1 MRVATDVGGTFT
13 DLVCFDAGGIR
24 TVKTDTTPPAFERGV
39 LNAID
44 KAALDPAAFGFFAH
58 GTTVVINALLSR
70 RGARTALITTRGFR
84 DVLEIARG
92 NRPDLFNFAF
102 TKPAPFVPRSL
113 RHEITERIDYRGEV
127 LETVRLDELPDIVAA
142 LKAAQ
147 VEAVAVCLLH
157 GYVNPAHEK
166 AVVDRLAELWPE
178 ADVIA
183 SHGVCREW
191 REYERTSTTV
201 LSAYVLPV
209 AKRYLGRLE
218 SELADRGLVQAPY
231 IMQSNA
237 GIATVRAA
245 AGNPISMVESGPA
258 SGVLGAIALG
268 RQIGVDNLIALDIGG
283 TTAKCALIHDG
294 QARVTTEYA
303 IEWSRTNAGYPIRT
317 PVVEIVEIGN
327 GGGSIAW
334 VDEGGR
340 MNVGPQSAGSMPGP
354 AAYGR
359 GGKAVTT
366 TDANLVLG
374 RINPALFLGGEQEP
388 DLAAVDAAFADLAAK
403 VGGTKQE
410 IARGVVR
417 IANANMV
424 NALKLV
430 SLNKGYDPRDFAL
443 IAFGG
448 GGAMHAVGLAEQLMV
463 PKVIIP
469 ANASVFS
476 AWGMLMTDLRR
487 DFLQTRVSSLDAENA
502 TDIATAY
509 AAIEEEARRL
519 CLDEGM
525 PADGLRVERFADMR
539 YRGQEHTV
547 KVAFPGGAVTADTVA
562 EAIAAFHDA
571 HKREYTFRLTNPVEL
586 VNYHVVVLAGID
598 KQPLPERPVT
608 GRPLADARRQP
619 RTVDFD
625 EHGAHRADI
634 YDWTLLEPGMSF
646 NGPAVVED
654 PSTTLVVTP
663 GRRVAMDA
671 LGNLH
676 VDMGGSS

>member
-39 LNAID
+39 LHAID

-102 TKPAPFVPRSL
+102 TKPAPFVPRYL
-113 RHEITERIDYRGEV
+113 RHEITERIDYRGQV
-127 LETVRLDELPDIVAA
+127 LEAVRLDELPDIVAA
-142 LKAAQ
+142 LKAAE

-157 GYVNPAHEK
+157 GYVNPEHER
-166 AVVDRLAELWPE
+166 AVVDRLAELWPD

-209 AKRYLGRLE
+209 AKRYLGRLA
-218 SELADRGLVQAPY
+218 SELADRGLAQAPY

-237 GIATVRAA
+237 GIATVRGA

-359 GGKAVTT
+359 GGEAVTT

-388 DLAAVDAAFADLAAK
+388 DLAAVNAAFADLAAK
-403 VGGTKQE
+403 VGGSKQE

-448 GGAMHAVGLAEQLMV
+448 GGAMHAVDLAEQLMV

-487 DFLQTRVSSLDAENA
+487 DFLQTKVSSLDAENT
-502 TDIATAY
+502 TDIASAY

-547 KVAFPGGAVTADTVA
+547 KVAFPGGGVTADTIA

-571 HKREYTFRLTNPVEL
+571 HEREYTFRLTNPVEL

-608 GRPLADARRQP
+608 GRPLTDARRQP

-625 EHGAHRADI
+625 EHGVHRADI
-634 YDWTLLEPGMSF
+634 YDWALLEPGMSF
-646 NGPAVVED
+646 DGPAVVED
-654 PSTTLVVTP
+654 PSTTLVVAP
-663 GRRVAMDA
+663 GKRVAMDA